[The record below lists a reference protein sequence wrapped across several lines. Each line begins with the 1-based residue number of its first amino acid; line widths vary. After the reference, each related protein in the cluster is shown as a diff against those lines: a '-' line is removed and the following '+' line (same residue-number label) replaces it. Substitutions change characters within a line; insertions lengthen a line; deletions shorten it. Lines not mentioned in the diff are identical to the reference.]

1 MTTNIE
7 RAVNIVRRELD
18 ISYGELNGTVEDA
31 VQALSDVGL
40 LRVNIPAP
48 QVIRTVEELQAL
60 DPETV
65 LGVWNPALDMGCIFL
80 TAGELVREPTDPRI
94 RWAVIATAEQVRAAR
109 KALEEA

>member
-40 LRVNIPAP
+40 LRVNTPAP
-48 QVIRTVEELQAL
+48 QVIRTVEELEAL
-60 DPETV
+60 DPGTV
-65 LGVWNPALDMGCIFL
+65 IITPENDSANVGVILAELEHFGWKPCLPA
-80 TAGELVREPTDPRI
+80 V
-94 RWAVIATAEQVRAAR
+94 VITNGEQVRAAR